1 MSYRRPRDALRGLDL
16 EKDKGRDWKESD
28 AATMDF
34 RMPRG

>member
-28 AATMDF
+28 D
-34 RMPRG
+34 GL